1 MIKKVP
7 LMLLLSY
14 VALASGGC
22 NLSQSGQDSP
32 EEPPV
37 AESPQTPEPP
47 EDNPD
52 EVIEETLSVT
62 PPQVSATQGLLPST
76 PASERRKN
84 IQTGRNNPFAAIP
97 ITPVVRQVTSPNGN
111 VQSGVATNGAAS
123 NAVATNGAATPE
135 KLCTLEQRPIAVAQ
149 APGSATTVSDV
160 GPAPLLEPILP
171 IPNEARGV
179 EVSGVMQLSG
189 TPVAIVKAPNENVA
203 RQVRVGGTL
212 SNGQVRVKAINVSS
226 QRPYVILEQ
235 YGLEIPRGV
244 GEPPEEPVDPPTP
257 SASQPAASSESSVP
271 SPGPDGFGT
280 VQNVTLLTLN
290 IGDVP
295 LGEDEGE
302 DTQSQARASG
312 IICNDGFSA
321 VTVKELSLQ
330 VEDKTTGAVLDS
342 FDISLGST
350 GYTIGPGQ
358 KGEFDGRIPKLR
370 GRKQENVNIKLIG
383 WR

>member
-7 LMLLLSY
+7 LILLLSY
-14 VALASGGC
+14 IALTSGGC
-22 NLSQSGQDSP
+22 NLFQSGQDSS

-37 AESPQTPEPP
+37 AESPETPETP
-47 EDNPD
+47 EENPD
-52 EVIEETLSVT
+52 EVLEDSEPTPA
-62 PPQVSATQGLLPST
+62 PPQVSATEGLLPST
-76 PASERRKN
+76 PPSERRKN
-84 IQTGRNNPFAAIP
+84 IQTGRDNPFAVIP
-97 ITPVVRQVTSPNGN
+97 IQPVVRQTSSANGTAPTGTAQN
-111 VQSGVATNGAAS
+111 GVAANGVAA
-123 NAVATNGAATPE
+123 PE
-135 KLCTLEQRPIAVAQ
+135 KLCTLEQRPVATVAQ
-149 APGSATTVSDV
+149 APGMATPVSDV
-160 GPAPLLEPILP
+160 GSAPLLELILP

-212 SNGQVRVKAINVSS
+212 SNGQVKVKAINVSS

-257 SASQPAASSESSVP
+257 SASQPVASSESSSVP

-280 VQNVTLLTLN
+280 VKNVTLLTLN

-295 LGEDEGE
+295 LGEDEGDE
-302 DTQSQARASG
+302 TESQARASG
-312 IICNDGFSA
+312 IICNDGLSA

-383 WR
+383 WS